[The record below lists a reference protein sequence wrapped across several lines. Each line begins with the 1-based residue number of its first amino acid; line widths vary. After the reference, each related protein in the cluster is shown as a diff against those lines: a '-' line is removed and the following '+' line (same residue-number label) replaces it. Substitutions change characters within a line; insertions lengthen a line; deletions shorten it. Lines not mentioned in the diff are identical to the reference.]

1 MYLFAV
7 NNISKSEL
15 VWVGIVIGV
24 LVVAYVMRRW
34 VPLFGLIFDVMVFG
48 IIIWSIV
55 TLSYFRYKDWL

>member
-34 VPLFGLIFDVMVFG
+34 VPLFGLIFDVTVFG